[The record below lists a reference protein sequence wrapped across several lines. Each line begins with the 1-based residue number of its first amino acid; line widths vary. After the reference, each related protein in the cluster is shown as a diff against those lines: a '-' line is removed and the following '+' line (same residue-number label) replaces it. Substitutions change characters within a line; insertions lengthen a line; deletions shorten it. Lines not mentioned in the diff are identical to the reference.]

1 MANLAPEHRE
11 TEGMSLT
18 QHLTALGHHGVTV
31 DVVVCDPAAFEAAG
45 GICPV
50 DDPDTPLTVGETEA
64 PVRLVTAALAGP
76 GGRDHH
82 TGHLAAVLRALVEG

>member
-11 TEGMSLT
+11 TAGMSLS
-18 QHLTALGHHGVTV
+18 QHLTALGDHGVTV
-31 DVVVCDPAAFEAAG
+31 DVVVCDPAAFVAAG
-45 GICPV
+45 GIGPV
-50 DDPDTPLTVGETEA
+50 DGGDGPVTVGETEI

-82 TGHLAAVLRALVEG
+82 TGHLAAVLRALADG